1 MFGAGFDLHEDQKVV
16 TGGDDID
23 LASARPE
30 IPGNDGIVLVS
41 QKFGGKILSNIKYFL
56 CFLLLHTAKK
66 SLTDN
71 LSTIL
76 MTQD

>member
-1 MFGAGFDLHEDQKVV
+1 VFGAGFDLHEDQKVV

-30 IPGNDGIVLVS
+30 IPGNDGIALVG
-41 QKFGGKILSNIKYFL
+41 QKFGGKILPNMEYFF
-56 CFLLLHTAKK
+56 CFLLLHAAKK